1 MKITKRQLRK
11 IIKEEVTNII
21 ENDDDDDAPEGE
33 LKEAWHFMMNLLHE
47 MEGSYGRFEE
57 PSSGGTGFER
67 EHSWGELE
75 KPSVAT
81 TKLGLSPYDLEGFA
95 QDVPTSGNIKEKYL
109 EAYEHYKKSI
119 EKLEAAITKLNEY

>member
-11 IIKEEVTNII
+11 IIKEEVTSII
-21 ENDDDDDAPEGE
+21 ENDDDQPEDE
-33 LKEAWHFMMNLLHE
+33 LNEAWHFMMNLLHE
-47 MEGSYGRFEE
+47 MEGSYGRFEQ
-57 PSSGGTGFER
+57 PSSD
-67 EHSWGELE
+67 SWTSQ
-75 KPSVAT
+75 K